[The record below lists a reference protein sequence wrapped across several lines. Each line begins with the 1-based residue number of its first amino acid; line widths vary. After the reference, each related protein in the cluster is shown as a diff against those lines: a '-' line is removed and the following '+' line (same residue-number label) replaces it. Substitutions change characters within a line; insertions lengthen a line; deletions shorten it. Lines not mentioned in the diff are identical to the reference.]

1 VSETVIRSAI
11 LGLPSPMP
19 PVLQRILEQ
28 PEWIAVKCISPSS
41 KKVQDVLN
49 QFDVGILVDRDETNP
64 SAPGLSH
71 EDIDARIALFKE
83 SKMGAIVFTERP
95 WLFGD
100 SDVRLVSLPCDASV
114 DVARGAMIALAQL
127 RPVIQRIDADMR
139 SLRLLGKKMHVHFE
153 ELDHE
158 LRLAARLQ
166 REFLPRVLPEVG
178 RIRFETFHR
187 PTSFVSGDIFDVLRL
202 DESHL
207 GFYLADAVG
216 HGVAAGLLTMLIK
229 NSIQTKRIY
238 KDGYELVPPAEVMS
252 HLNDHLIAQALPDS
266 QFVTAWYGLL
276 DIESLTLTYCAAG
289 HPRPLLLGP
298 DDRVDELLGQGC
310 LLGVFP
316 DQAYEDQSVQLQPG
330 QRVVLYSDGL
340 EQTLIA
346 ERYLGDRLPEF
357 QPGIIAT
364 LRKPAEQLIPALLE
378 RLDTAPGGLQ
388 HADDVSAVFVDV
400 LPDSPTDS

>member
-1 VSETVIRSAI
+1 
-11 LGLPSPMP
+11 MP
-19 PVLQRILEQ
+19 PVLQHILEQ
-28 PEWIAVKCISPSS
+28 PEWCAVKCISPDSN
-41 KKVQDVLN
+41 KVHEVLK
-49 QFDVGILVDRDETNP
+49 QFDVGVLVDRDELDP

-71 EDIDARIALFKE
+71 ENIDARIALFKE
-83 SKMGAIVFTERP
+83 SKMGAVVFTERP

-114 DVARGAMIALAQL
+114 DIARGAMIALAQL

-139 SLRLLGKKMHVHFE
+139 SLRVLGKKLHFHFE

-166 REFLPRVLPEVG
+166 REFLPRVLPELG
-178 RIRFETFHR
+178 PIRFETFHR
-187 PTSFVSGDIFDVLRL
+187 PTSFVSGDIFDVIRL

-229 NSIQTKRIY
+229 NSIQLKRVY
-238 KDGYELVPPAEVMS
+238 KNDYELVRPAEVMS

-276 DIESLTLTYCAAG
+276 DIESLSLSYAAAG

-298 DDRVDELLGQGC
+298 DDQVDELLGHGC

-316 DQAYEDQSVQLQPG
+316 DQAYEDQSVTLKPG

-346 ERYLGDRLPEF
+346 ERYLGDRLPDF
-357 QPGIIAT
+357 QPGIIST

-378 RLDTAPGGLQ
+378 KLDTVPGGLL
-388 HADDVSAVFVDV
+388 HADDVSAVIVDV
-400 LPDSPTDS
+400 LPDSPPDC